1 MNKKVFPII
10 IMLSLTLTACGGTN
24 KANSSKQNKQSSSTA
39 SKSNASTPNT
49 STENNSDT
57 STPKTS
63 IENGAGTSATDNSTK
78 SSTGTATS
86 KYGSN
91 NINNIKGFTIIEN
104 QSFMVDLN
112 SWGYVRFVSGKLTG
126 GNHVP
131 VVFYLTNKN
140 GDILYSFD
148 DVPFPYRVDVKAVSF
163 RDVNKDGLK
172 DIIVIVCDSDNI
184 GGPIAAVWLQ
194 DANKKFTCD
203 VKIYKE
209 INESGNNKDIQTVM
223 DYLSKKF

>member
-1 MNKKVFPII
+1 MSKKVLPLI
-10 IMLSLTLTACGGTN
+10 IMLSLLLTACGGTN
-24 KANSSKQNKQSSSTA
+24 KANTSKQNKQSSSTA
-39 SKSNASTPNT
+39 SKS
-49 STENNSDT
+49 DT

-63 IENGAGTSATDNSTK
+63 SENSSGTSTTNESTK
-78 SSTGTATS
+78 NSADAATS
-86 KYGSN
+86 NNNPN
-91 NINNIKGFTIIEN
+91 NIKNIKGFTIIEN
-104 QSFMVDLN
+104 QSFMVNLN
-112 SWGYVRFVSGKLTG
+112 SWGNVRFVSGKLTA

-140 GDILYSFD
+140 GDILYNFD
-148 DVPFPYRVDVKAVSF
+148 DTPFPYRVDVKAVSF

-172 DIIVIVCDSDNI
+172 DIIIIVSDSDGL
-184 GGPIAAVWLQ
+184 GGPMAAVWLQ

-209 INESGNNKDIQTVM
+209 MNESGNNKDMQTVT

>member
-1 MNKKVFPII
+1 MNKKVFPIV
-10 IMLSLTLTACGGTN
+10 IMVSLLLTACGGNN
-24 KANSSKQNKQSSSTA
+24 KANSPKQNKQSSSIA
-39 SKSNASTPNT
+39 SKTDT
-49 STENNSDT
+49 STENSSGT

-63 IENGAGTSATDNSTK
+63 TENGADTSTPKASTK
-78 SSTGTATS
+78 NSTGTATS

-91 NINNIKGFTIIEN
+91 NINGIKGFTLIEN
-104 QSFMVDLN
+104 QSFMVNLN
-112 SWGYVRFVSGKLTG
+112 SWGNVRFVSGKLTA

-148 DVPFPYRVDVKAVSF
+148 DTPFPYRVDVKAVSF
-163 RDVNKDGLK
+163 KDVNKDGLK
-172 DIIVIVCDSDNI
+172 DIIVIVSDSEGL
-184 GGPIAAVWLQ
+184 GGPMAAVWLQ

-209 INESGNNKDIQTVM
+209 MNESGNNKDIQTVT